1 MGHGSE
7 DKSLDEQG
15 FLKDYGF
22 WQDSTTFL
30 LLI

>member
-1 MGHGSE
+1 MGHCSE

-15 FLKDYGF
+15 FLKDYVS

-30 LLI
+30 LLM